1 MGVNSYLSSAA
12 AIVGNPG
19 QEVWYHADAKATRL
33 HVTFVDFTVVR
44 NEPLGAGGGSVFQ
57 S

>member
-19 QEVWYHADAKATRL
+19 QEVWYHAGAIATRH
-33 HVTFVDFTVVR
+33 HVTFVDFTVIR
-44 NEPLGAGGGSVFQ
+44 NKPLGAGGGSVFR